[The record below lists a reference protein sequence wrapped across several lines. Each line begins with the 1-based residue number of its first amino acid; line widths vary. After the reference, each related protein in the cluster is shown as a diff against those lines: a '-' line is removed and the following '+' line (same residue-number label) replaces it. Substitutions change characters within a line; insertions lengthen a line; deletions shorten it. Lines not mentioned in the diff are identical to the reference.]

1 MAVYVNGEKI
11 DDNEIQEE
19 FDKLRPQYDQMVQ
32 SESLEE
38 HLGQLYDWS
47 RENVIERTL
56 MLQAAR
62 NEPEQ
67 VAAEA
72 IEKAYQELIEQ
83 NESKEKLFEQ
93 MEGPDEEKEKR
104 IKDDIEQNIRM
115 QRLLKNL
122 SDQVPEPSE
131 QEVRQYYEQNQQ
143 RFSYPEI
150 VRACHIVKHPAPE
163 SDHEEIRGEMRE
175 ALEQL
180 RNDGNFGELARKY
193 SDCPDNGGDLG
204 YFSRGQMV
212 QEFEDVVFNLAV
224 GETSEIFQTEF
235 GYHIARVTDKKPPAP
250 CPLEEVREQIVEEL
264 NKERQQKALEE
275 FLDAEKARAK
285 IEEK

>member
-1 MAVYVNGEKI
+1 MALYVNGEKVG
-11 DDNEIQEE
+11 DSEIQEE

-38 HLGQLYDWS
+38 HLGQLYEWS
-47 RENVIERTL
+47 RENVIERAI

-62 NEPEQ
+62 NDPEQ
-67 VAAEA
+67 VAAET

-93 MEGPDEEKEKR
+93 MEGPAEDKEKR

-115 QRLLKNL
+115 QRLLQNISEK
-122 SDQVPEPSE
+122 VPEPSE
-131 QEVRQYYEQNQQ
+131 QEIRQCYDQNKQ
-143 RFSYPEI
+143 RFSYPEM
-150 VRACHIVKHPAPE
+150 VRACHIVKHPAPDA
-163 SDHEEIRGEMRE
+163 DHEEIRAEMRE
-175 ALEQL
+175 VLEQL
-180 RNDGNFGELARKY
+180 QNDGNFGDLARKY
-193 SDCPDNGGDLG
+193 SDCPENGGDLG
-204 YFSRGQMV
+204 YFGRGQMV

-235 GYHIARVTDKKPPAP
+235 GYHIARVTDKKSPAP
-250 CPLEEVREQIVEEL
+250 CPLDEVREQIVEEL

-275 FLDAEKARAK
+275 FIDAEKSRAK